1 MKIMARLL
9 LTRKSTT
16 SAKNPGN
23 KSTHLMQA
31 HAICWIANLWFG
43 WISIQATLSDL
54 GMQTFNGF
62 LANVKLST
70 FDNSSYCGYN
80 HIIGVHIIHLF
91 LIFSFSFLI
100 IFLLLISHLTII
112 IIPTFSPIFIFLSP
126 LYSIH

>member
-1 MKIMARLL
+1 MAILPL
-9 LTRKSTT
+9 VEY
-16 SAKNPGN
+16 
-23 KSTHLMQA
+23 QA
-31 HAICWIANLWFG
+31 M
-43 WISIQATLSDL
+43 LSDL